1 MMDIKNTKIM
11 VHERWPEIFSVR
23 ARRTGKTKKNHHD
36 SDWSKWIHNIPTI
49 IIITESNHGS
59 D

>member
-1 MMDIKNTKIM
+1 MMDIKNTKIT
-11 VHERWPEIFSVR
+11 VREQWPEIFSTCV
-23 ARRTGKTKKNHHD
+23 RRTGKTKKNTMTRTEACEHTTF
-36 SDWSKWIHNIPTI
+36 PTI